1 MITLLYKSLWGNL
14 VMLKFKLYRL
24 FFLVF
29 SFSVFSIQAQD
40 SLSESADAIEEVI
53 TTARRIEESITDV
66 PIAIS
71 AFTGSDLEDRG
82 ITNMENLASI
92 VSNINFQKSAGNQS
106 VANVSVR
113 GMGSQRGNIQWDNKI
128 AIYVDDAYMIRPQG
142 SLFDLFD
149 VNNLQ
154 VLKGPQGTLFGKNTS
169 SGAILV
175 NNNLPVIGEFDS
187 SVKVSMGQRN
197 LNSVS
202 AMVNI
207 PLLSN
212 AALRVVGITKKQDGY
227 INNLDGFGDDGG
239 IIDNETFRAMLSVDI
254 AEDLNLLYT
263 YSMFDSSGTPV
274 YANCEV
280 YTTSPMLAGGPALN
294 FVPNDMKTRAVEDC
308 NATGHYDSYHDS
320 TFGDSYLD
328 LDKTLLK
335 LTYDLGSDST
345 LTFIH
350 ATAKHDDQETAWAT
364 GASRYDFADI
374 TRVGPRVQ
382 DTDGSTTEIRLTG
395 LAMDNKLQYAFGY
408 FESEV
413 DGNAINQTIR
423 AVGFEASTQLIGPG
437 QAPPP
442 LVGLPTNI
450 GDIAKVA
457 LFQNS
462 SGVEYTH
469 SRAISEAVYGEV
481 VYSLTDKLN
490 LTLGYRSSEDIKG
503 IDIRAVYPEGG
514 MNLNPVYH
522 AFALRTINPA
532 LIGLANLTA
541 PFMDAGKD
549 AWEISFAPTPGARYH
564 ASKCDPVYGSF
575 SNPLTGGTGYCS
587 IERTYDNDSM
597 RFIADYTFDNGNMI
611 YASYSEGYMPGNTNN
626 SVLGVGAKTLESE
639 ITEVIEF
646 GTKSLFMDGRLRFN
660 AAVFNQDFSNK
671 SVVSS
676 ALDVNGQAIIINTIQ
691 PTVEMSGYEFDISY
705 DLTESLVLGV
715 SVGHIEGDNPASNL
729 EYNVSG
735 QNDSSNISLTH
746 RGMIGKIPTVT
757 VLRANTVG
765 DDIMSE
771 NPLNC
776 GPIPLYEGC
785 AANGGTNQITNPEY
799 TLANLNINLML
810 SEKAQVSF
818 FVDNLTDEEYRYA
831 SFGEITANLGTI
843 SWFSGQPRTTG
854 ISFTVNY

>member
-1 MITLLYKSLWGNL
+1 MLIIQGGNL
-14 VMLKFKLYRL
+14 LMLKFKLNKL
-24 FFLVF
+24 FFIVL
-29 SFSVFSIQAQD
+29 SLSVFTIQAQD
-40 SLSESADAIEEVI
+40 QSSESADAIEEVI
-53 TTARRIEESITDV
+53 TTARRVEESITDV

-71 AFTGSDLEDRG
+71 AFTGSDLENRG

-254 AEDLNLLYT
+254 TEDLNLLYT

-374 TRVGPRVQ
+374 TSVGPRVQ

-437 QAPPP
+437 QAAPP
-442 LVGLPTNI
+442 LVGLPRNI

-522 AFALRTINPA
+522 AFALRNINPA

-541 PFMDAGKD
+541 PYMDAGKD
-549 AWEISFAPTPGARYH
+549 AWEISLAPTPGARYH

-676 ALDVNGQAIIINTIQ
+676 ALDANGQAIIINTIQ

-715 SVGHIEGDNPASNL
+715 SVGHVEGDNPASNL
-729 EYNVSG
+729 EYNVDG
-735 QNDSSNISLTH
+735 QNDSSNISLSH

-818 FVDNLTDEEYRYA
+818 FVDNITDEEYRYA
-831 SFGEITANLGTI
+831 SFGEITTTLGTI
-843 SWFSGQPRTTG
+843 SWFSGPPRTTG
-854 ISFTVNY
+854 ISVTVNY

>member
-1 MITLLYKSLWGNL
+1 M
-14 VMLKFKLYRL
+14 MLKFKLNKL
-24 FFLVF
+24 FFVVL

-40 SLSESADAIEEVI
+40 SSSESADAIEDVI
-53 TTARRIEESITDV
+53 TTARRTEESVIDV

-71 AFTGSDLEDRG
+71 AFTGSDLEEKG

-92 VSNINFQKSAGNQS
+92 VSNINFQKSANNQS

-113 GMGSQRGNIQWDNKI
+113 GMGSSRGAIQWDNKI

-175 NNNLPVIGEFDS
+175 NNNLPIIGEYDS

-207 PLLSN
+207 PLASN
-212 AALRVVGITKKQDGY
+212 AALRVVGISKKQDGY
-227 INNLDGFGDDGG
+227 INNLDRLGDDGG

-254 AEDLNLLYT
+254 TEKLNLLYT

-328 LDKTLLK
+328 LDKTLFK
-335 LTYDLGSDST
+335 FTYDLGSDMT
-345 LTFIH
+345 YTFIH
-350 ATAKHDDQETAWAT
+350 ATAKHNDQETGWAT
-364 GASRYDFADI
+364 GASRYDYADI
-374 TRVGPRVQ
+374 TLVGPRVQ
-382 DTDGSTTEIRLTG
+382 DTDGSTTELRLNG
-395 LAMDNKLQYAFGY
+395 LAMNDKLQYAFGY
-408 FESEV
+408 FESDV
-413 DGNAINQTIR
+413 DGNMVNSTIR
-423 AVGFEASTQLIGPG
+423 AAGFEASSQLIGPG

-442 LVGLPTNI
+442 LVGLPINI

-462 SGVEYTH
+462 SGVEYVH
-469 SRAISEAVYGEV
+469 SSAASEAVYGEV
-481 VYSLTDKLN
+481 VYSLTDSVN

-522 AFALRTINPA
+522 AFALTSINPA

-541 PFMDAGKD
+541 PYMDAGKD
-549 AWEISFAPTPGARYH
+549 AWEISFAPAPGARYH
-564 ASKCDPVYGSF
+564 ASKCDPIYGSF

-626 SVLGVGAKTLESE
+626 SVLGVGAKTLEAE
-639 ITEVIEF
+639 TTEVVEF
-646 GTKSLFMDGRLRFN
+646 GTKSSFMDGRLRLS
-660 AAVFNQDFSNK
+660 AAVFDQDFSNK

-676 ALDVNGQAIIINTIQ
+676 AIDANGQSTVINTIQ

-705 DLTESLVLGV
+705 DLTESLVLAV
-715 SVGHIEGDNPASNL
+715 SVGHVEGDNPASDL

-746 RGMIGKIPTVT
+746 KGMIGKIPAVT
-757 VLRANTVG
+757 VLRTNTVG

-785 AANGGTNQITNPEY
+785 AANGGPNQITNPEY

-818 FVDNLTDEEYRYA
+818 FIDNLTDEEYRYA
-831 SFGEITANLGTI
+831 SFGDITTTLGTI
-843 SWFSGQPRTTG
+843 SWFSGPPRTTG

>member
-1 MITLLYKSLWGNL
+1 M
-14 VMLKFKLYRL
+14 MFKFRLNQL
-24 FFLVF
+24 FFVLLSLSIF
-29 SFSVFSIQAQD
+29 TIQAQD
-40 SLSESADAIEEVI
+40 SSSKSADAIEEVI
-53 TTARRIEESITDV
+53 TTARRTEESVTDV

-71 AFTGSDLEDRG
+71 AFTGLDLDEKG
-82 ITNMENLASI
+82 ITNMENLPSI
-92 VSNINFQKSAGNQS
+92 VSNINFQKSANNQS

-113 GMGSQRGNIQWDNKI
+113 GMGSQRGAIQWDNKI
-128 AIYVDDAYMIRPQG
+128 AVYVDDAYMIRPQG

-149 VNNLQ
+149 VANLQ

-197 LNSVS
+197 LNSVA

-207 PLLSN
+207 PLASN

-254 AEDLNLLYT
+254 VENLNLLYT
-263 YSMFDSSGTPV
+263 YSMFDSSGTAV

-294 FVPNDMKTRAVEDC
+294 FIPNDMKTRAVEDC

-335 LTYDLGSDST
+335 LTYDLGSDMT

-350 ATAKHDDQETAWAT
+350 ATAKHDDQETGWAT
-364 GASRYDFADI
+364 GGSRYDYADI
-374 TRVGPRVQ
+374 TLVGPRVQ
-382 DTDGSTTEIRLTG
+382 DTDGSTTEIRFNG
-395 LAMDNKLQYAFGY
+395 LAMEDKLQYAFGY
-408 FESEV
+408 FESDV
-413 DGNAINQTIR
+413 DGNMINPTIR
-423 AVGFEASTQLIGPG
+423 AAGFEASSQLIGPG

-442 LVGLPTNI
+442 LVGLPVNI
-450 GDIAKVA
+450 ADIAKVA

-462 SGVEYTH
+462 SGLEYVH
-469 SRAISEAVYGEV
+469 SSAISEAVYGEV
-481 VYSLTDKLN
+481 VYSLTDSVN
-490 LTLGYRSSEDIKG
+490 LTLGYRTSEDIKG

-522 AFALRTINPA
+522 AFALTSLNPA

-575 SNPLTGGTGYCS
+575 SNPLAGGTGYCS
-587 IERTYDNDSM
+587 IERTYENDSM
-597 RFIADYTFDNGNMI
+597 RLIADYTFDNGNMI

-626 SVLGVGAKTLESE
+626 SVLGVGAKTLEAE
-639 ITEVIEF
+639 TTEVVEF
-646 GTKSLFMDGRLRFN
+646 GTKSSFMDGRLRFN
-660 AAVFNQDFSNK
+660 AAIFNQDFSNK

-676 ALDVNGQAIIINTIQ
+676 AIDANGQSTVINTIQ

-705 DLTESLVLGV
+705 NLTESLVLAV
-715 SVGHIEGDNPASNL
+715 SVGHVEGDNPASDL

-757 VLRANTVG
+757 VLRTNTVG

-785 AANGGTNQITNPEY
+785 AANGGPNQITNPEY
-799 TLANLNINLML
+799 TLANLNINLMV

-831 SFGEITANLGTI
+831 SFGDITTTLGSI
-843 SWFSGQPRTTG
+843 SWFSGPPRTTG

>member
-1 MITLLYKSLWGNL
+1 
-14 VMLKFKLYRL
+14 MLKFKLYRL

>member
-1 MITLLYKSLWGNL
+1 M
-14 VMLKFKLYRL
+14 MFKFKLNRL
-24 FFLVF
+24 FFVVL
-29 SFSVFSIQAQD
+29 SLSVFTIQAQD
-40 SLSESADAIEEVI
+40 SSSESADAIEEVI
-53 TTARRIEESITDV
+53 TTARRTEESVTDV

-71 AFTGSDLEDRG
+71 AFTGLDLEEKG
-82 ITNMENLASI
+82 ITNMENLPSI
-92 VSNINFQKSAGNQS
+92 VSNINFQKSANNQS

-113 GMGSQRGNIQWDNKI
+113 GMGSSRGAIQWDNKI
-128 AIYVDDAYMIRPQG
+128 ALYVDDAYMIRPQG

-149 VNNLQ
+149 VANLQ

-175 NNNLPVIGEFDS
+175 NNNLPVVGEFDS
-187 SVKVSMGQRN
+187 TVKVSMGQRN

-202 AMVNI
+202 AMVNL
-207 PLLSN
+207 PLTSN

-254 AEDLNLLYT
+254 TEDLNLLYT
-263 YSMFDSSGTPV
+263 YSMFDSSGTAV

-280 YTTSPMLAGGPALN
+280 YTNSPMLAGGPALN
-294 FVPNDMKTRAVEDC
+294 FIPNDMKTRAVEDC

-350 ATAKHDDQETAWAT
+350 ATAKHDDQETGWAT
-364 GASRYDFADI
+364 GASRYDFPDI
-374 TRVGPRVQ
+374 TLVGPRVQ
-382 DTDGSTTEIRLTG
+382 DTDGSTTEIRFNG
-395 LAMDNKLQYAFGY
+395 LAMEDKLQYAFGY
-408 FESEV
+408 FESDV
-413 DGNAINQTIR
+413 DGNMVNPTIR
-423 AVGFEASTQLIGPG
+423 AAGFEASSQLIGPG
-437 QAPPP
+437 QAPAP
-442 LVGLPTNI
+442 LVGLPINI
-450 GDIAKVA
+450 ADIAKVA

-462 SGVEYTH
+462 SGVEYVH
-469 SRAISEAVYGEV
+469 SSAISEAVYGEV
-481 VYSLTDKLN
+481 VYSLTDSVN

-522 AFALRTINPA
+522 AFALTSINPA

-541 PFMDAGKD
+541 PYMDAGKD

-564 ASKCDPVYGSF
+564 ASKCDPIYGSF

-587 IERTYDNDSM
+587 IERTYENDSM

-626 SVLGVGAKTLESE
+626 SVLGVGAKTLEAE
-639 ITEVIEF
+639 TTEVVEF
-646 GTKSLFMDGRLRFN
+646 GTKSSFMDGRLRLS
-660 AAVFNQDFSNK
+660 AAVFDQDFSNK

-676 ALDVNGQAIIINTIQ
+676 AIDANGQSTVINTIQ

-705 DLTESLVLGV
+705 DLTESLVLAV
-715 SVGHIEGDNPASNL
+715 SVGHVEGDNPASDL

-746 RGMIGKIPTVT
+746 KGMIGKIPAVT
-757 VLRANTVG
+757 VLRTNTVG

-785 AANGGTNQITNPEY
+785 AANGGPNQITNPEY
-799 TLANLNINLML
+799 TLANLNINLII

-818 FVDNLTDEEYRYA
+818 FIDNLTDEEYRYA
-831 SFGEITANLGTI
+831 SFGDITTTLGTI
-843 SWFSGQPRTTG
+843 SWFSGPPRTTG